1 MAGSGRMRG
10 YMASIVF
17 CQAIV
22 FLRYVVL
29 ARILG
34 PDQIGLMSILVLTA
48 SLFELITDFSVDR
61 YLVVNAQGDD
71 PRMQRVSHGITVV
84 RGAAISLMMA
94 ASAWPVAQ
102 LYGEPPLVPSLLVLS
117 AYPLIAAFVHNDVR
131 RVQRDMDFQPEAIV
145 NLSAEIVAFAVT
157 IGTAI
162 ATQSFIAIV
171 AGLIAR
177 SCAQLLATHLVAK
190 RRYEIG
196 FDREFLKPMVAFALP
211 LSLNGILIY
220 ASTQGDRL
228 IVGSIVGTRELG
240 LYASTLLLI
249 LYPSSMIARFLMTTA
264 IPGISRAVETPS
276 GPGDAIHRLGLRFAM
291 LMLAMAL
298 GFSVVAPFAVPLL
311 YGPEFTLP
319 FLVVGLIGMLQV
331 VRFTQQWL
339 GTAFMGI
346 DRTRG
351 TLTLNLVRI
360 GGFVLCMPMIF
371 AYPTLPVVTAAVFAS
386 ESIALIIGIAIINRA
401 IGGRLTRG
409 IGDFALI
416 LGVLMLFNS
425 GIELLLGGSIAMGA
439 LLVGASLAMTI
450 GWIVTRRHVLIAEL
464 RGLPI
469 IGARL
474 STGSPR

>member
-249 LYPSSMIARFLMTTA
+249 LYPSSMIARFLMTTG
-264 IPGISRAVETPS
+264 IPGISRSVETPA
-276 GPGDAIHRLGLRFAM
+276 GPADAIHHLGLRFAV

-298 GFSVVAPFAVPLL
+298 GFSIVTPFVVPML
-311 YGPEFTLP
+311 YGTDFALP
-319 FLVVGLIGMLQV
+319 FLIVGLIGMLQV
-331 VRFTQQWL
+331 TRFTQQWL
-339 GTAFMGI
+339 STAFMGI

-351 TLTLNLVRI
+351 TLMLNLVRI
-360 GGFVLCMPMIF
+360 GGFFLCLPVIF
-371 AYPTLPVVTAAVFAS
+371 AYPTLAVVTAAVFAS
-386 ESIALIIGIAIINRA
+386 ESITLIIGVALINRA
-401 IGGRLTRG
+401 TATRWSRG
-409 IGDFALI
+409 IGDFATI
-416 LGVLMLFNS
+416 LCIMMLFNG
-425 GIELLLGGSIAMGA
+425 GIELVLREQKVIGA
-439 LLVGASLAMTI
+439 GLVTVSMMLTI
-450 GWIVTRRHVLIAEL
+450 GWMVRRRQVLMDEL
-464 RGLPI
+464 RRLPV
-469 IGARL
+469 IGPRL
-474 STGSPR
+474 RAITG